1 MDKKFKWDMFM
12 TSFMPLWISIMI
24 SNIWSLVDN
33 GIKIWNYKDNL
44 ICNICNIYK
53 KNLVSIFVVII
64 IFWIMISSICA
75 VDSFLKD
82 KSANQSAPKIKI
94 KKAIRAKELSSEFL
108 LAYILPMIAFDFT
121 KLKSVVLFVIYFS
134 TLAFL
139 CIRNNNVYTNIWF
152 EFKGYKMYLCDL
164 EAKKMGQIYPYTECL
179 VISTNNLVTEIDNDI
194 RCWDF
199 DNYIYIDLN

>member
-1 MDKKFKWDMFM
+1 MDKKFKWDMFI

-164 EAKKMGQIYPYTECL
+164 EAKK
-179 VISTNNLVTEIDNDI
+179 
-194 RCWDF
+194 WDKF
-199 DNYIYIDLN
+199 THIQSV

>member
-1 MDKKFKWDMFM
+1 MVKQSFCKK
-12 TSFMPLWISIMI
+12 
-24 SNIWSLVDN
+24 
-33 GIKIWNYKDNL
+33 
-44 ICNICNIYK
+44 C
-53 KNLVSIFVVII
+53 
-64 IFWIMISSICA
+64 
-75 VDSFLKD
+75 
-82 KSANQSAPKIKI
+82 ANQSAPKIKIKI